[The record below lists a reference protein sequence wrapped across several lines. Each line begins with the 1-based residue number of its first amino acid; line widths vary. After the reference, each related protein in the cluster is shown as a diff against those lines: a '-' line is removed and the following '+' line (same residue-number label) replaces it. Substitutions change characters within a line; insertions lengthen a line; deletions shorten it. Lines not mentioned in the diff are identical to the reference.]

1 LAGGDL
7 HHKHG
12 IADHFSGA
20 LLSFGASGIWKIIL
34 RDYYDRFI
42 LTAAFAR
49 HSFRLPN
56 DADDPSTVIGNVV

>member
-34 RDYYDRFI
+34 RDYYEATARFI

-49 HSFRLPN
+49 HSFRLLHGDN
-56 DADDPSTVIGNVV
+56 